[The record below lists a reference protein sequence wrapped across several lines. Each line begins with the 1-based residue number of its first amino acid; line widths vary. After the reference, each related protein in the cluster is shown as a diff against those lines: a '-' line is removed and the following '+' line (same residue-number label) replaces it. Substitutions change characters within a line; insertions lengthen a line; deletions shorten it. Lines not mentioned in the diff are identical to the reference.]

1 MSWPWRS
8 PEATRQ
14 ALTAKTQARHPP
26 ELRAQRLREIAYR
39 RLLARLFTAQ
49 PERWVVKGGAALL
62 LRLDPNRTSNDID
75 LAYVA
80 DAGEHAVALEALTAA
95 AGHDLG
101 DFFTFEIARGRALTV
116 DPAHPLER
124 ALSVPVMTRVGRTT
138 FAEFSVD
145 LGLPRADL
153 DIEWV
158 EPTPTLTAEP
168 AVDVTPPVA
177 LLALP
182 AQIADKACAIFERH
196 GDEQTPSSRA
206 RDLADIA
213 MIATQKPI
221 DGTSLVQHLDREQAR
236 RIAAGMLRGPLPNT
250 FSLDPEQRAEW
261 LTRWAKATR
270 NAPIA
275 FEDAERLSG
284 VFLDPVLDGSAS
296 GKRWEPARLVWLL
309 TPDDGPT

>member
-8 PEATRQ
+8 PQATRQ
-14 ALTAKTQARHPP
+14 ALTAKTRARHPP

-39 RLLARLFTAQ
+39 RLLARLFTTQ
-49 PERWVVKGGAALL
+49 PERWVIKGGAALL

-80 DAGEHAVALEALTAA
+80 DAGEHAVALEALITA

-101 DFFTFEIARGRALTV
+101 DFFTFEIARGRTLTV
-116 DPAHPLER
+116 DPDHPLER
-124 ALSVPVMTRVGRTT
+124 ALSVPVIARVGRTT

-158 EPTPTLTAEP
+158 EPSPTLTAEV

-196 GDEQTPSSRA
+196 GDDETPSSRA

-221 DGTSLVQHLDREQAR
+221 DGTSLVDHLRREEAR
-236 RIAAGMLRGPLPNT
+236 RVDAGMLLGPLPDA
-250 FSLDPEQRAEW
+250 FSLDPKQRTEW
-261 LTRWAKATR
+261 STRWAKATR
-270 NAPIA
+270 NAPIT
-275 FEDAERLSG
+275 FEDAEQLAAT
-284 VFLDPVLDGSAS
+284 FLDPILGGEATGLLWDPRTLGWQERRDG
-296 GKRWEPARLVWLL
+296 
-309 TPDDGPT
+309 D

>member
-8 PEATRQ
+8 PQATRQ

-80 DAGEHAVALEALTAA
+80 DAGEHAVALEALIAA
-95 AGHDLG
+95 ADHDLG

-116 DPAHPLER
+116 DPEHPLER
-124 ALSVPVMTRVGRTT
+124 ALSVPVIARVGRTT
-138 FAEFSVD
+138 FAEFSID
-145 LGLPRADL
+145 LGLPRVGL
-153 DIEWV
+153 DIEWI
-158 EPTPTLTAEP
+158 EPVPTLTAD
-168 AVDVTPPVA
+168 ASVDVTPPVA

-182 AQIADKACAIFERH
+182 AQIADKVCAIFERH
-196 GDEQTPSSRA
+196 GDDKTPSSRA

-221 DGTSLVQHLDREQAR
+221 DGTSLVDHLRREEGR
-236 RIAAGMLRGPLPNT
+236 RVDAGMLLGPLPDS
-250 FSLDPEQRAEW
+250 FSLDPEQRTEW
-261 LTRWAKATR
+261 STRWAKATR
-270 NAPIA
+270 NAPIT
-275 FEDAERLSG
+275 FEDAERLSR
-284 VFLDPVLDGSAS
+284 VFLDPVLNGSAS
-296 GKRWEPARLVWLL
+296 GKHWSAERLAWRSAGNDA
-309 TPDDGPT
+309 P